1 MDMLS
6 TDDGEAAF
14 PSHLSVD
21 QPGQEEQKMRFCFI
35 IERDYKHER
44 MPLAVADQLRQWGHT
59 IDVLEPQ
66 ETITALSD
74 MAQQGY
80 DAYILNT
87 VSGGP
92 GIIILEAAEAAG
104 IPTINNS
111 RAIRLVRDKAVA
123 ATLAHTHGLPI
134 PRTYFVVYP
143 SLLKQI
149 PPEQYPIVIKPN
161 DGSSC
166 RGICRVNTPAE
177 LAGLKLTEARESFFL
192 VQPYVEIL
200 VLISSSMSL
209 EKKSNAVANKSPL
222 HPEVKEG
229 LIPVT
234 PELRKL
240 ALKVGRVFGLD
251 IYGLDVVE
259 TPDGPVVLDINDF
272 PSFGFVP
279 RAVGRIAEYI
289 LHAAKRAELKR
300 EAKAERQQRRL
311 LRVSRSRNM
320 S

>member
-1 MDMLS
+1 
-6 TDDGEAAF
+6 
-14 PSHLSVD
+14 
-21 QPGQEEQKMRFCFI
+21 MRFCFI

-44 MPLAVADQLRQWGHT
+44 MPLAVADQLAQWGHI

-74 MAQQGY
+74 LAKPGY
-80 DAYILNT
+80 DAYILKT

-92 GIIILEAAEAAG
+92 GLIILEAAEAAG

-111 RAIRLVRDKAVA
+111 RAIRMVRDKAVA

-134 PRTYFVVYP
+134 PHTYFVVYP

-166 RGICRVNTPAE
+166 RGIYRVNTPDE
-177 LAGLKLTEARESFFL
+177 LVGLRLAEARDSFFL
-192 VQPYVEIL
+192 VQPYVENSGFDIKL
-200 VLISSSMSL
+200 YVTGEEIF
-209 EKKSNAVANKSPL
+209 AVAKKSPL

-229 LIPVT
+229 LISVT
-234 PELRKL
+234 PELRRL
-240 ALKVGRVFGLD
+240 ALRVGRLFGLD

-259 TPDGPVVLDINDF
+259 TPQGLVLLDINDF
-272 PSFGFVP
+272 PSFGLVP

-289 LHAAKRAELKR
+289 LHAAHRAEIKR
-300 EAKAERQQRRL
+300 EARTARSRRQPQ
-311 LRVSRSRNM
+311 RVSGSRKI

>member
-1 MDMLS
+1 
-6 TDDGEAAF
+6 
-14 PSHLSVD
+14 
-21 QPGQEEQKMRFCFI
+21 MRFCFI

-44 MPLAVADQLRQWGHT
+44 MPLAVADQLRQWGHV

-80 DAYILNT
+80 DAYILKT

-111 RAIRLVRDKAVA
+111 RSIRLVRDKAVA

-149 PPEQYPIVIKPN
+149 PEEQYPIVIKPN

-166 RGICRVNTPAE
+166 RGIHRVNTPAE

-192 VQPYVEIL
+192 VQPYIENPGYDIKLYVTGEE
-200 VLISSSMSL
+200 VY
-209 EKKSNAVANKSPL
+209 AVAKKSPL
-222 HPEVKEG
+222 HPEVQEG

-234 PELRKL
+234 PELRRL

-259 TPDGPVVLDINDF
+259 TPDGLVLLDINDF
-272 PSFGFVP
+272 PSFGLVP

-289 LHAAKRAELKR
+289 LHAAKRAEIKR
-300 EAKAERQQRRL
+300 EARAERQHRRL
-311 LRVSRSRNM
+311 LQAARAKTLP
-320 S
+320 

>member
-1 MDMLS
+1 
-6 TDDGEAAF
+6 
-14 PSHLSVD
+14 
-21 QPGQEEQKMRFCFI
+21 MRFCFI

-44 MPLAVADQLRQWGHT
+44 MPLAVADQLEQWGHVV
-59 IDVLEPQ
+59 DVLEPQ

-74 MAQQGY
+74 MATQGY
-80 DAYILNT
+80 DAYILKT

-92 GIIILEAAEAAG
+92 GLIILEAAEAAG

-149 PPEQYPIVIKPN
+149 PAEQYPIVIKPN

-166 RGICRVNTPAE
+166 RGIYRVNSPAE
-177 LAGLKLTEARESFFL
+177 LAGLKLAEARDSFFL
-192 VQPYVEIL
+192 VQPYVENTGFDIKL
-200 VLISSSMSL
+200 YVTGEEIF
-209 EKKSNAVANKSPL
+209 AVAKKSPL
-222 HPEVKEG
+222 HSEVNEG

-240 ALKVGRVFGLD
+240 ALKVGRIFGLD

-259 TPDGPVVLDINDF
+259 TSEGLVLVDINDF
-272 PSFGFVP
+272 PSFGLVP

-300 EAKAERQQRRL
+300 EIKAERNQHA
-311 LRVSRSRNM
+311 VRSRKI

>member
-1 MDMLS
+1 
-6 TDDGEAAF
+6 
-14 PSHLSVD
+14 
-21 QPGQEEQKMRFCFI
+21 MRFCFI

-44 MPLAVADQLRQWGHT
+44 MPLAVADQLTQWGH
-59 IDVLEPQ
+59 IVDVLEPQ
-66 ETITALSD
+66 ETVTALSD
-74 MAQQGY
+74 LGQHGY
-80 DAYILNT
+80 DAYILKT

-92 GIIILEAAEAAG
+92 GLIILEAAEAAG

-149 PPEQYPIVIKPN
+149 PDDQYPIVIKPN

-166 RGICRVNTPAE
+166 RGIYRVNTPAE
-177 LAGLKLTEARESFFL
+177 LAGLRLAEARDSFFL
-192 VQPYVEIL
+192 VQPYVENTGFDIKL
-200 VLISSSMSL
+200 YVTGEEIF
-209 EKKSNAVANKSPL
+209 AVAKKSPL

-240 ALKVGRVFGLD
+240 ALKVGRIFGLD

-259 TPDGPVVLDINDF
+259 TPEGLVLLDINDF
-272 PSFGFVP
+272 PSFGLVP
-279 RAVGRIAEYI
+279 RAVSRISEYI
-289 LHAAKRAELKR
+289 LHAAKRAEVKR
-300 EAKAERQQRRL
+300 EARTERQQRRL
-311 LRVSRSRNM
+311 QSAARARTAV
-320 S
+320 

>member
-1 MDMLS
+1 MLS
-6 TDDGEAAF
+6 TDDGEAAL

-80 DAYILNT
+80 DAYILKT

-192 VQPYVEIL
+192 VQPYVENPGFDIKL
-200 VLISSSMSL
+200 YVTG
-209 EKKSNAVANKSPL
+209 EEVYAVAKKSPL

-240 ALKVGRVFGLD
+240 ALKVGRIFGLD

-311 LRVSRSRNM
+311 LQVSRSRNM

>member
-1 MDMLS
+1 
-6 TDDGEAAF
+6 
-14 PSHLSVD
+14 
-21 QPGQEEQKMRFCFI
+21 MRFCFI

-44 MPLAVADQLRQWGHT
+44 MPLAVADQLKQWGHI

-74 MAQQGY
+74 MTQYGY
-80 DAYILNT
+80 DAYILKT

-111 RAIRLVRDKAVA
+111 RSIRLVRDKAVA

-149 PPEQYPIVIKPN
+149 PEEQYPIVIKPN

-166 RGICRVNTPAE
+166 RGIYRVNTPAE

-192 VQPYVEIL
+192 VQPYIDNPGYDIKLYVTGEE
-200 VLISSSMSL
+200 VY
-209 EKKSNAVANKSPL
+209 AVAKKSPL

-240 ALKVGRVFGLD
+240 ALKVGRIFGLD

-259 TPDGPVVLDINDF
+259 TPDGLVLLDINDF
-272 PSFGFVP
+272 PSFGLVP

-289 LHAAKRAELKR
+289 LHAAKRAEIKR

-311 LRVSRSRNM
+311 LQAARAKTLP
-320 S
+320 